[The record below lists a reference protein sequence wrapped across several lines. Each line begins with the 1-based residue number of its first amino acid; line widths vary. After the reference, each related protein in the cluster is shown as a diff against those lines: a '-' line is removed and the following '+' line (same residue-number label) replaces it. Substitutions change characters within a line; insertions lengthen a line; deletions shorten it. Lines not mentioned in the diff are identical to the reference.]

1 MSENKQEKIIS
12 MFNDIAPTY
21 DTANR
26 VLSFGIDKNWRKIA
40 CKKALEV
47 NPNPETIVDVACG
60 TGDMCEYWTKF
71 SSAKVIGVDP
81 AINMLKVAEEK
92 GLNVDFVEA
101 EATNLPF
108 KNESIDILSIS
119 YGFRNVMEKE
129 LALQE
134 FKRVLKPN
142 GLVVILEF
150 TKLPKKS
157 IVGKIRDTYMKN
169 ILPIVGGFLSK
180 NKEAYQ
186 YLPDSI
192 DNFLTKDD
200 LSTLLKEQGFEMIEV
215 KGHSFEISTMFIAK
229 KIKGNN

>member
-1 MSENKQEKIIS
+1 MNENKQEKIVS

-40 CKKALEV
+40 CKKALVINE
-47 NPNPETIVDVACG
+47 NPTIIVDVACG
-60 TGDMCEYWTKF
+60 TGDMCEYWKKL
-71 SSAKVIGVDP
+71 SKAEVIGIDP
-81 AINMLKVAEEK
+81 AVKMLEVAKNKVKDAQFIE
-92 GLNVDFVEA
+92 GEA
-101 EATNLPF
+101 ISLPLED
-108 KNESIDILSIS
+108 ESVDILSIS
-119 YGFRNVMEKE
+119 YGFRNVIEKE
-129 LALQE
+129 KALQE

-150 TKLPKKS
+150 TKLPKNS

-169 ILPIVGGFLSK
+169 ILPVVGGFLSK

-200 LSTLLKEQGFEMIEV
+200 LSSLLQKQGFEIVEI
-215 KGHSFEISTMFIAK
+215 KGHSFEISTMFIAR
-229 KIKGNN
+229 KI